1 MPVDDAFFRHDM
13 AVLYDAFNS
22 HGRDKDF
29 YLRLAGTPCRV
40 LDIGCGTGS
49 IGLALADLEHA
60 VTGLDPAPGMLA
72 VAKTKDTANRVRWVA
87 GSALDPQLS
96 LDEKFHLVIMTGHV
110 FQVFL
115 DDAETLAMLDFVRRH
130 LAPEGR
136 LVFESRNPQ
145 ARAWQRWT
153 ERDTREVRDVAG
165 IGRVEVFYQVKAVE
179 AEHVI
184 FDAVFTLLET
194 GEKRVSESRL
204 RFADRE
210 TIGRLITEAGF
221 DSVAWL
227 GDFDGSP
234 YSETSPEIIP
244 IVKIQA
250 KPA

>member
-1 MPVDDAFFRHDM
+1 MPVDDAFARHDM

-22 HGRDKDF
+22 HGLDKDF
-29 YLRLAGTPCRV
+29 YLSLPTAPCRV

-49 IGLALADLEHA
+49 IGLALADLGHK
-60 VTGLDPAPGMLA
+60 VTGIDPASGMLA
-72 VAKTKDTANRVRWVA
+72 VARTKDTANRVRWVQ
-87 GSALDPQLS
+87 GNALDPTLS
-96 LDEKFHLVIMTGHV
+96 LGEEFDLVILTGHV

-115 DDAETLAMLDFVRRH
+115 DDTETLAMLDFARRH

-136 LVFESRNPQ
+136 LVFESRNPLM
-145 ARAWQRWT
+145 RAFEHWT
-153 ERDTREVRDVAG
+153 AGETREVREVAG
-165 IGRVEVFYQVKAVE
+165 IGPVEVFYQVKAVE
-179 AEHVI
+179 AEHVT

-194 GEKRVSESRL
+194 SEQRVSQSRL

-210 TIGRLITEAGF
+210 TIARLLAETGF
-221 DSVAWL
+221 ETVVWL

-244 IVKIQA
+244 IAGRSA